1 MKTSCVRLIVGAVI
15 SIVSFGAVPSAD
27 AQTFTLSI
35 TTTGSNPGVVS
46 IIPLGQLCGPF
57 GGGTCEIT
65 GIPSGTQLK
74 IVANSPST
82 PGVFASSGGSA
93 AGCTAGSSTC
103 TFVIT
108 ENSSATLAFNAG
120 SYPSVTIN
128 LTGAPGKVGVGNSQC
143 QNVDGGFSACTT
155 YWGTGSEVTLQAGAP
170 DSTAFAGF
178 LNGTG
183 NATGCTTSPCTFT
196 LTGSSSIDA
205 KFTPCK
211 VSPSMFGGTLH
222 LNFDL
227 GTVEPV
233 RWNVYLSLHNTVRLL
248 SIALPVVDPPV
259 QYGLPV
265 PGIPPIGSI
274 GVLTTM
280 VDASDGITC
289 SSWRTVDTGTT
300 TPDAVN

>member
-15 SIVSFGAVPSAD
+15 SIVSLGAVPSAD
-27 AQTFTLSI
+27 AQTFTLTI
-35 TTTGSNPGVVS
+35 TTTGSNPGIVGIVP
-46 IIPLGQLCGPF
+46 IGQLCGPF
-57 GGGTCEIT
+57 GGGTCEYS
-65 GIPSGTQLK
+65 GIPSGTQLR

-93 AGCTAGSSTC
+93 AGCAAGSSTC

-128 LTGAPGKVGVGNSQC
+128 LTGAPGEVGAGNSRC
-143 QNVDGGFSACTT
+143 QNADRGFSACTT
-155 YWGTGSEVTLQAGAP
+155 YWGSGSEVILQGRAP

-183 NATGCTTSPCTFT
+183 NAAGCTTSPCTFT
-196 LTGSSSIDA
+196 LTGNSSIDA

-211 VSPSMFGGTLH
+211 VSPTMFGGALQ

-227 GTVEPV
+227 GTADPV
-233 RWNVYLSLHNTVRLL
+233 QWNVYLSLHNTVRLL
-248 SIALPVVDPPV
+248 SVALPVIDPSV
-259 QYGLPV
+259 KFGLPV
-265 PGIPPIGSI
+265 PGIPPIGTI
-274 GVLTTM
+274 GVLTTL
-280 VDASDGITC
+280 VDRNEGITC
-289 SSWRTVDTGTT
+289 SSWRTVDTGTVAA
-300 TPDAVN
+300 DGVN